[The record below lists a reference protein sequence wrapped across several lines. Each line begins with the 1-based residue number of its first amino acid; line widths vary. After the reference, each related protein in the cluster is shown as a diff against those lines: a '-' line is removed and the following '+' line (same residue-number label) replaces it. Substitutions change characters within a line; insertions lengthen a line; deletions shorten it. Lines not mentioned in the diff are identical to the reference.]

1 MMARSRRSR
10 PRNCCRSKTA
20 KRSSSAAEPKSTSR
34 ETWSSTRPVCTFG
47 VRQLGGRGSRRAV
60 RPPGDN
66 HQIAKIRF
74 KEEIMTRRTFLS
86 AAATSTLAIVVCTA
100 LHAASPAITYTTIY
114 VQDMHCGEC
123 AKTIARKL
131 YAIPG
136 VVEVRAD
143 VTKNIAY
150 VVPQKDKTVASK
162 AVWEAVESAGFRV
175 VRVDSPQG
183 SY

>member
-1 MMARSRRSR
+1 MT
-10 PRNCCRSKTA
+10 RNVFLR
-20 KRSSSAAEPKSTSR
+20 SAA
-34 ETWSSTRPVCTFG
+34 
-47 VRQLGGRGSRRAV
+47 
-60 RPPGDN
+60 
-66 HQIAKIRF
+66 
-74 KEEIMTRRTFLS
+74 
-86 AAATSTLAIVVCTA
+86 VVLLLLVGWTESP
-100 LHAASPAITYTTIY
+100 AASPVTYTTIH

-131 YAIPG
+131 YALPG

-175 VRVDSPQG
+175 VRLESPQG
-183 SY
+183 NFTTKPR